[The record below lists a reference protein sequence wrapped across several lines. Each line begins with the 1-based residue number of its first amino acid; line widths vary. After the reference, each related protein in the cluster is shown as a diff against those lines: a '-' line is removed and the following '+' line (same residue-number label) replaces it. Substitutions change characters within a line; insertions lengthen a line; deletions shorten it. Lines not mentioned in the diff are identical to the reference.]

1 MIQPKKPT
9 DLTPLASYLQSLAT
23 GDTAAIEARDGSKKH
38 EKTDQF
44 NLRWLTLVDTRS
56 WCDAVP
62 CQRGKIMKTTAA
74 RIPIISK
81 VNGSSKLA
89 YLGWR

>member
-1 MIQPKKPT
+1 VIQPKKPT

-56 WCDAVP
+56 WCDAAP
-62 CQRGKIMKTTAA
+62 LSA
-74 RIPIISK
+74 REYNENNRSE
-81 VNGSSKLA
+81 NSDHQQS
-89 YLGWR
+89 